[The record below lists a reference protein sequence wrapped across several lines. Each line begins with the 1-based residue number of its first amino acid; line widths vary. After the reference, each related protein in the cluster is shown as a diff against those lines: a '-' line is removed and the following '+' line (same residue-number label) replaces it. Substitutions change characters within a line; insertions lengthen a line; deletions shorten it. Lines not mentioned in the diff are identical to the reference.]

1 MWRYLDIFHDKF
13 LLPHYIVRWDRDS
26 KSLRKRTGKELKYFA
41 FCSLIAVVH
50 FVLGAYYQIKTGLST
65 DENPTKVPRDMLLLM
80 GMLIIGLAL
89 HTTAYTHTLAFNQGK
104 FIQVIN
110 LMCEFQPVL
119 EGNLGLLSLSLQ
131 SEFFKKKLTL
141 VGLAYKLI

>member
-26 KSLRKRTGKELKYFA
+26 KSLRRRTGKELKYFA
-41 FCSLIAVVH
+41 FYSLIAVVH
-50 FVLGAYYQIKTGLST
+50 VVLVVYYHIKIGLST
-65 DENPTKVPRDMLLLM
+65 DENPTKVPRELLLLM

-104 FIQVIN
+104 SIQVIN
-110 LMCEFQPVL
+110 LMCEFQPIL
-119 EGNLGLLSLSLQ
+119 EGNLVPLSIQRVFS
-131 SEFFKKKLTL
+131 
-141 VGLAYKLI
+141 

>member
-1 MWRYLDIFHDKF
+1 MWRYLDTFHDKF
-13 LLPHYIVRWDRDS
+13 LLPYYIVRWDRDS
-26 KSLRKRTGKELKYFA
+26 KSLQRRTGKELKYFE
-41 FCSLIAVVH
+41 FYSLIAVVH
-50 FVLGAYYQIKTGLST
+50 VVLGAYYQIKIGLSR
-65 DENPTKVPRDMLLLM
+65 EANPTEVPRDMLLLM

-119 EGNLGLLSLSLQ
+119 EGN
-131 SEFFKKKLTL
+131 
-141 VGLAYKLI
+141 